1 CPGAHLEQLAEG
13 ARFELALGLPLSLIS
28 SQVPSTTQP
37 PFHMLIYNNLQLQL
51 LRQLDNL
58 ILQSDTVGVKRKTP
72 PLPPDDHESLWQKTP
87 YANLVRY
94 SPSRKYFARI
104 RVGGKL
110 IRQSLKTKVLSVAK
124 LKLADL
130 EKKERSKLEGSQ
142 RLTEG
147 T

>member
-1 CPGAHLEQLAEG
+1 MIQTTFGRFETSVDRPRNTPTNANNTRANSNPDRIVTIIQLAEG

-87 YANLVRY
+87 YANLV
-94 SPSRKYFARI
+94 
-104 RVGGKL
+104 
-110 IRQSLKTKVLSVAK
+110 
-124 LKLADL
+124 
-130 EKKERSKLEGSQ
+130 
-142 RLTEG
+142 
-147 T
+147 